1 MIHKVI
7 VPEHRSIN
15 VTLDI
20 PQDYIGKEIEIVA
33 FIKNEGFEKTNKPE
47 RLSPVLKGPRM
58 TNEEFV
64 DWIREAENSPTMSFD
79 EMKERWAKS
88 RNIVWEDLK

>member
-7 VPEHRSIN
+7 VPEKRTIN
-15 VTLDI
+15 ITLDV

-33 FIKNEGFEKTNKPE
+33 FIKNEGLKENTKTE
-47 RLSPVLKGPRM
+47 RIPHTLKGPRM
-58 TNEEFV
+58 TNEEFT
-64 DWIREAENSPTMSFD
+64 DWIRDAENSPTISL
-79 EMKERWAKS
+79 EEAKQRWAKS